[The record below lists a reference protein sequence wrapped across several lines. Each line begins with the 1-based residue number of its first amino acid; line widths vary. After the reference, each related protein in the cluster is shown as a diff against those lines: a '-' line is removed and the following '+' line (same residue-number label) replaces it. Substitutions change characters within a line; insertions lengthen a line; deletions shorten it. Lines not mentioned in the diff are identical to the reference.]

1 MKRYR
6 KNNEEN
12 EEENEEEKES
22 ETITELLRNYTNTIN
37 SNNRSQ
43 INNRFVRRRSEPSLL
58 TEEPRLLLNRSD
70 SNNALERIFRT
81 DDIDRDVVNTLRTSG
96 MPLEFSR
103 NVYSNNFNE
112 RYGSI
117 LANIRGEV
125 LERRRRRTSGRMFQ
139 PSQTTDSRERINNN
153 MIIPINT
160 IFPTRWRYETI
171 MNIPGSIINNKEPI
185 KDSQGRIIRERI
197 LNPNGGNPIYDIASP
212 IVYEY
217 IDPIL
222 LTPIY
227 VNGMQIPTMTSNGI
241 PVYDRNGE
249 LVRHTSLNNP
259 YVVIER
265 INNTITLFDREAI
278 EMWFNTSINRMNT
291 NSRFVNPMT
300 GQQFSLD
307 FFSENNITGPRRSS
321 NQSQSSN
328 DSNRSIGGKRKR
340 KMKTKKNKKNMK
352 YKKSRKNKI

>member
-1 MKRYR
+1 MKRQR
-6 KNNEEN
+6 NGDTEEK
-12 EEENEEEKES
+12 EEEKEP
-22 ETITELLRNYTNTIN
+22 ETITGLLRNYTNTIN
-37 SNNRSQ
+37 SNNQSQ

-58 TEEPRLLLNRSD
+58 SEEPRLLLNRSD
-70 SNNALERIFRT
+70 SNDALERIFRT

-112 RYGSI
+112 RYGEI
-117 LANIRGEV
+117 LSNIRGEV
-125 LERRRRRTSGRMFQ
+125 LERRRRRSSGRMFR
-139 PSQTTDSRERINNN
+139 PSQTTDSREGMGINTNN

-171 MNIPGSIINNKEPI
+171 MNRPGSIINNKEPI

-212 IVYEY
+212 IVYQY

-278 EMWFNTSINRMNT
+278 EMWFNSSINRMNI

-352 YKKSRKNKI
+352 YKKSRKK